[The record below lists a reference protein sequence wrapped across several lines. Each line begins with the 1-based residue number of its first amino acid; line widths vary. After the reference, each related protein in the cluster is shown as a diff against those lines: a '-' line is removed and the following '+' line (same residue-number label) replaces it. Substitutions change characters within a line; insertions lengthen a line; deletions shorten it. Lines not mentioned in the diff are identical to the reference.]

1 MADSWSESYRNRIR
15 ELLNDYAD
23 TVSGG
28 SANDYAEYRRL
39 CGVIE
44 GLAIA
49 EREFLDLISRMEVS
63 ESG

>member
-1 MADSWSESYRNRIR
+1 LADSWSESYRNRIR

>member
-1 MADSWSESYRNRIR
+1 MSDSWSESYKKRIR

-28 SANDYAEYRRL
+28 SANDFAEYRRL

-49 EREFLDLISRMEVS
+49 EREFLDLISRMEIV
-63 ESG
+63 ENG

>member
-1 MADSWSESYRNRIR
+1 MSDSWSESYRNRIR

-28 SANDYAEYRRL
+28 SANDYEEYRRL

>member
-1 MADSWSESYRNRIR
+1 MPDSWSESYKKRIR

-28 SANDYAEYRRL
+28 SASDFAEYRRL

-49 EREFLDLISRMEVS
+49 EREFLDLISRMEIV
-63 ESG
+63 ENG